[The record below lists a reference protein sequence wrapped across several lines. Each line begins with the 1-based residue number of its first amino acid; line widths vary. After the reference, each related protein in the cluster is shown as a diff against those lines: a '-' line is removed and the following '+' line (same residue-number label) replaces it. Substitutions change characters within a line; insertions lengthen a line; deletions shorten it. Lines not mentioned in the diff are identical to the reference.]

1 MYQIRAVT
9 EDGEEIAFDCGP
21 NEDVISAGFR
31 NSIILMSSCREG
43 GCATC
48 KAECDDGDY
57 ELAKCSVQAL
67 PPDEE
72 EDGMV
77 LLCQTFPRSPLHLK
91 LPYTYDRISFGQVRQ
106 EWAAD
111 IAVCDKVSSNVVRLV
126 LRTLDPGSGA
136 PVVLPFFPGQFVDI
150 EIPGQHASRSYSM
163 ATIPGTTELEFFIRI
178 LPGGLFSE
186 FLTNRA
192 DIGQRLTLRGPSG
205 AFGLHENGLRPRFF
219 VAGGT
224 GLSPILSMVRHMG
237 RERHPQPAALLF
249 GVTHEHELF
258 YHKELLS
265 LAKDIANL
273 SVHVSIMQP
282 SASWS
287 GERGTVVDAL
297 REQLD
302 VASIAPDIYLCGP
315 PGMIEATMAVG
326 SARGIPENQIY
337 TEKFLPSG

>member
-1 MYQIRAVT
+1 
-9 EDGEEIAFDCGP
+9 
-21 NEDVISAGFR
+21 
-31 NSIILMSSCREG
+31 
-43 GCATC
+43 
-48 KAECDDGDY
+48 
-57 ELAKCSVQAL
+57 
-67 PPDEE
+67 
-72 EDGMV
+72 MV

-91 LPYTYDRISFGQVRQ
+91 LPYTYDRISFGQIRQ

-126 LRTLDPGSGA
+126 LRTLDARSGA
-136 PVVLPFFPGQFVDI
+136 PVAMPFFPGQFVDI
-150 EIPGQHASRSYSM
+150 EVPGQHATRSYSM
-163 ATIPGTTELEFFIRI
+163 ATIPGSAELEFFIRI

-186 FLTNRA
+186 YLTRRA

-224 GLSPILSMVRHMG
+224 GLSPVLSMVRHMG
-237 RERHPQPAALLF
+237 QERHPQPAALLF

-265 LAKDIANL
+265 LAKDMPNL
-273 SVHVSIMQP
+273 SVHISIMQP
-282 SASWS
+282 TDSWS
-287 GERGTVVDAL
+287 GQRGTVVDAL

-302 VASIAPDIYLCGP
+302 VANIAPDIYLCGP

-337 TEKFLPSG
+337 SEKFLPSG